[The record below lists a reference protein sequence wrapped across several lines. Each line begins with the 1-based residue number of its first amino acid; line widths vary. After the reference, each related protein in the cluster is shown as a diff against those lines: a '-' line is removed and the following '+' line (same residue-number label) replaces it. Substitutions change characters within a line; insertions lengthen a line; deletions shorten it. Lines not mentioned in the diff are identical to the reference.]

1 MEHILTAWLSMD
13 WRGFTNPNDWIKG
26 IHADFCWIKGI
37 QILIIVEMEFLH
49 LYKLFLYI
57 CTHGCI
63 SFCTF
68 VCWTMMQRANFAQP
82 CPWGSSFSV
91 AWELM
96 LNLIAMEDYSRSI
109 IRFKSVL
116 ILSYAII
123 PICSILPMLCHHIF
137 LTPFVCCKICDFI
150 EDVKLSE
157 THCKIGWR
165 NCEARACMVDIVFQG
180 FYMENWPQ
188 QIKNLICSSFKM
200 VEIHGHFV
208 SFGCSCLFFT

>member
-13 WRGFTNPNDWIKG
+13 WCGFTNPNDWIKG
-26 IHADFCWIKGI
+26 IHTDFCWIKGI
-37 QILIIVEMEFLH
+37 QILIIVEMEFLC

-68 VCWTMMQRANFAQP
+68 VCWTITQGVHLSIVCYHMQHANFAQP
-82 CPWGSSFSV
+82 CPWGSSSSI
-91 AWELM
+91 AWELI

-109 IRFKSVL
+109 ITVKSVL

-137 LTPFVCCKICDFI
+137 FLTPFVCCKTCDFI

-157 THCKIGWR
+157 ITLQNWLKKLWSKSRHGWYSIPR
-165 NCEARACMVDIVFQG
+165 VLYGELASTN
-180 FYMENWPQ
+180 
-188 QIKNLICSSFKM
+188 
-200 VEIHGHFV
+200 
-208 SFGCSCLFFT
+208 